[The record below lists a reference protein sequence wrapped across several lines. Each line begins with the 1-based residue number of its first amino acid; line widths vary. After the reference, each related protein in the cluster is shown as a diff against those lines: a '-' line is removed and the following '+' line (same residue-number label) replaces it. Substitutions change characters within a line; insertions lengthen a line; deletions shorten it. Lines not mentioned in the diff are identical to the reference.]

1 MHWSS
6 GNGWDQ
12 EVSTGEFG
20 FITEIYSKVTESKTC
35 TLLSPT
41 QWKIPFS
48 YPPPSPVNTSLSV
61 PCCMYIHVGT
71 MM

>member
-20 FITEIYSKVTESKTC
+20 FITEIYNKVTESKTC

-41 QWKIPFS
+41 Q
-48 YPPPSPVNTSLSV
+48 
-61 PCCMYIHVGT
+61 
-71 MM
+71 